1 VKTGR
6 KESAAVLA
14 EHSKSFALAG
24 RLFPPGPRED
34 AAAVY
39 AWCRLSDDAI
49 DLAPMGAKAQALL
62 AERERLA
69 RVYSDDDP
77 GDPILK
83 AFQEV
88 VRDRR
93 IPACY
98 PEELLEGLAMDAD
111 CRRYETLEDL
121 LLYCYRVAGTVG
133 LMMCHV
139 MGVSDPR
146 GLRHAAHLGMAMQL
160 TNISRDVLEDWGRGH
175 VYLPDDLLGR
185 ARRTPCGPGSGSP
198 TCPATSSRRSAAPC
212 SGSSPAPASSTVGRL
227 GMRWLS
233 WRCALSVRTARY
245 VYSEIGAVI
254 DAGGHD
260 VWQGR
265 AVVPTAASSSW
276 WPGPSGTACARP
288 RPGSRPPPAPRSRGS
303 HCRTRRTWRAAEL
316 SAPLGAAATAR
327 RLRADSGEEGG
338 DVGGGEG
345 RAEQVALQAGA
356 AVRLEEGALGLRLDA
371 LRHHLEAEAAAQAED
386 GLPRAPPP
394 PHLRAGPRPASGRS

>member
-24 RLFPPGPRED
+24 RLFPAGPRED

-69 RVYSDDDP
+69 RVYAEEEP
-77 GDPILK
+77 GDEILK

-88 VRDRR
+88 VRARR

-98 PEELLEGLAMDAD
+98 PEELLEGLGMDAD

-175 VYLPDDLLGR
+175 FYLPDELLGAR
-185 ARRTPCGPGSGSP
+185 AADALWARLGEPQLPRHLDPEIRRAVQRLLDHAASLYRSGD
-198 TCPATSSRRSAAPC
+198 A
-212 SGSSPAPASSTVGRL
+212 

-233 WRCALSVRTARY
+233 WRCALSVRTARH
-245 VYSEIGAVI
+245 VYAEIGDVI
-254 DAGGHD
+254 EARGHD
-260 VWQGR
+260 VWRGR
-265 AVVPTAASSSW
+265 AVVPGRRKLELVARAFWEGLREAPARLAGS
-276 WPGPSGTACARP
+276 ARP
-288 RPGSRPPPAPRSRGS
+288 EVP
-303 HCRTRRTWRAAEL
+303 TI
-316 SAPLGAAATAR
+316 
-327 RLRADSGEEGG
+327 
-338 DVGGGEG
+338 
-345 RAEQVALQAGA
+345 ALPYSPD
-356 AVRLEEGALGLRLDA
+356 L
-371 LRHHLEAEAAAQAED
+371 
-386 GLPRAPPP
+386 
-394 PHLRAGPRPASGRS
+394 ASY